1 MCTKYKINCVSCET
15 YVYQGPTLIST
26 VEVTC
31 VRPKGKTHIERM
43 KAMKTQR
50 FGIEIEMTG
59 ITRKEAAECLK
70 IQLQS
75 TAFSYE
81 GGTYDA
87 YHVKDSLGR
96 IWKIVS
102 DSSIDAEMK
111 RGNQILF
118 ASTAYKVE
126 LVSPILTYE
135 DIEPLQEMIRALR
148 KVGAFTNKSCGIHIH
163 IDAAPHTPT
172 SLKNLVN
179 LMASKED
186 LLYKALEIDP
196 RRLRYCKKVN
206 EELITAINK
215 KKPKTLEQL
224 ADLWYQ
230 GYGWESRDRH
240 YHQSRYHGLNLHST
254 FTKGTVEF
262 RLFNSTLHA
271 GKVKAYLQFC
281 LALSNQALTQKTAS
295 ARRTYT
301 DNEKY
306 TFRCWML
313 RLGLNGDEFKTC
325 RYHFLENL
333 SGNSAWRHAA

>member
-1 MCTKYKINCVSCET
+1 MA
-15 YVYQGPTLIST
+15 QWPTLIFYT
-26 VEVTC
+26 ELTC
-31 VRPKGKTHIERM
+31 VLPKGKTHFERI
-43 KAMKTQR
+43 KSMKTQR
-50 FGIEIEMTG
+50 FGIEIEFTG
-59 ITRKEAAECLK
+59 ITREEAAKRLQT
-70 IQLQS
+70 QLQS
-75 TAFSYE
+75 TASNYV

-87 YHVKDSLGR
+87 YHILDQQGR
-96 IWKIVS
+96 TWKVVA
-102 DSSIDAEMK
+102 DSSIDAQKLIK
-111 RGNQILF
+111 RTRYCAG
-118 ASTAYKVE
+118 SEYKVE
-126 LVSPILTYE
+126 LVSPILTYQ
-135 DIEPLQEMIRALR
+135 DIEPLQELVRALR
-148 KVGAFTNKSCGIHIH
+148 NEGAITNSSCGIHIH
-163 IDAAPHTPT
+163 VDATPHTPA

-196 RRLRYCKKVN
+196 ERLRYCKKVN
-206 EELITAINK
+206 EELIQTINK
-215 KKPKTLEQL
+215 KKPRTLEQL
-224 ADLWYQ
+224 ADIWYQ

-271 GKVKAYLQFC
+271 GKVKAYIQFC

-325 RYHFLENL
+325 RLHFLANL
-333 SGNSAWRHAA
+333 TGNSAWRNAS

>member
-1 MCTKYKINCVSCET
+1 
-15 YVYQGPTLIST
+15 
-26 VEVTC
+26 
-31 VRPKGKTHIERM
+31 
-43 KAMKTQR
+43 MKTQR
-50 FGIEIEMTG
+50 FGIEIEFTG
-59 ITRKEAAECLK
+59 ITRKEAAGVLN
-70 IQLQS
+70 QQPGS
-75 TAFSYE
+75 VATRYT

-87 YHVKDSLGR
+87 YETIDVQGR
-96 IWKIVS
+96 TWKIVS
-102 DSSIDAEMK
+102 DSSIDPQKMEGKTRHYA
-111 RGNQILF
+111 N
-118 ASTAYKVE
+118 SDYKVE

-135 DIEPLQEMIRALR
+135 DIEPLQEIIRALR
-148 KVGAFTNKSCGIHIH
+148 AAGAFTNKSCGIHIH
-163 IDAAPHTPT
+163 VDATPHTPA

-196 RRLRYCKKVN
+196 ERLKYCKKVN
-206 EELITAINK
+206 EELIKTINK
-215 KKPKTLEQL
+215 KKPRTLEQL
-224 ADLWYQ
+224 ADIWYE
-230 GYGWESRDRH
+230 GYGRESRERH

-271 GKVKAYLQFC
+271 GKVKAYIQFC

-325 RYHFLENL
+325 RLHFLANL
-333 SGNSAWRHAA
+333 TGNSAWRNVA

>member
-1 MCTKYKINCVSCET
+1 
-15 YVYQGPTLIST
+15 
-26 VEVTC
+26 
-31 VRPKGKTHIERM
+31 
-43 KAMKTQR
+43 MKTQR
-50 FGIEIEMTG
+50 FGIEIEFTG
-59 ITRKEAAECLK
+59 ITREQAATC
-70 IQLQS
+70 IQNQLQGS
-75 TAFSYE
+75 AISYI

-87 YHVKDSLGR
+87 YHVIETTDR

-102 DSSIDAEMK
+102 DSSIEAQRK
-111 RGNQILF
+111 RGKEIICATSQ
-118 ASTAYKVE
+118 YKVE

-148 KVGAFTNKSCGIHIH
+148 TSGAFTNKSCGIHIH
-163 IDAAPHTPT
+163 IDASPHTPLT
-172 SLKNLVN
+172 LKNLVN

-196 RRLRYCKKVN
+196 QRLRYCKKVN

-215 KKPKTLEQL
+215 KKPKTIEQL

-230 GYGWESRDRH
+230 GYGWESRTRH

-271 GKVKAYLQFC
+271 GKVKAYIQFC

-295 ARRTYT
+295 AKRTHT

-325 RYHFLENL
+325 RLHFLANL
-333 SGNSAWRHAA
+333 TGNSAWRNAA